1 LHAHLF
7 LRPIVVQAL
16 VVLAVM
22 ATASAD
28 MMRKSIVFD
37 IKTPKVFFCPQEK
50 PTDLNKMIVQAR
62 PLDKLCE
69 FGGKKL
75 PKDYASDCYN
85 DIDESD
91 YACAEKERILLRI
104 NPPKDGSETTTTI
117 PSPDTPEYIKV
128 HKKPTTKVEKEKKMK
143 KQ

>member
-1 LHAHLF
+1 MSLL
-7 LRPIVVQAL
+7 AL
-16 VVLAVM
+16 
-22 ATASAD
+22 ASAD

-37 IKTPKVFFCPQEK
+37 IKTPKVFYCPQEK

-69 FGGKKL
+69 FGGQKL

-104 NPPKDGSETTTTI
+104 NPPKDGSEAPTTSI

-128 HKKPTTKVEKEKKMK
+128 NKKSTGKAEKDKKPKKH
-143 KQ
+143 

>member
-1 LHAHLF
+1 M
-7 LRPIVVQAL
+7 QAL
-16 VVLAVM
+16 VVLAVV

-69 FGGKKL
+69 FGGTKM
-75 PKDYASDCYN
+75 PKGYHSDCYN

-117 PSPDTPEYIKV
+117 PSPDIPEYIKV
-128 HKKPTTKVEKEKKMK
+128 SKKATGKAEKKAK

>member
-1 LHAHLF
+1 MSPA
-7 LRPIVVQAL
+7 VVAVTQGVL
-16 VVLAVM
+16 VLSLMAAV
-22 ATASAD
+22 ASAD

-37 IKTPKVFFCPQEK
+37 IKTPKVFYCPQEK
-50 PTDLNKMIVQAR
+50 PADLSKMIVQAR

-69 FGGKKL
+69 FGGTKL
-75 PKDYASDCYN
+75 PKNYASDCYN

-117 PSPDTPEYIKV
+117 PSPDMPEYVKV
-128 HKKPTTKVEKEKKMK
+128 GKKATGKADKKVK